1 MKISK
6 RLGYENIL
14 SFLLTGGKQMDE
26 KVLKQIIARTATKQ
40 KKQDR
45 NTLISSLTKVG
56 LILYLIK
63 VVWDVK

>member
-1 MKISK
+1 
-6 RLGYENIL
+6 
-14 SFLLTGGKQMDE
+14 MDE
-26 KVLKQIIARTATKQ
+26 KVLKQIIARTATNQ
-40 KKQDR
+40 KKQER